1 MSMENYQ
8 RLVLDTFKNAMSEFV
23 STGKVNVEMLN
34 EAQKR
39 LAFEL
44 DRCKVGNLPCDEIE
58 RLYGD
63 VKWLKCDLL
72 RL

>member
-1 MSMENYQ
+1 MENYQ

-39 LAFEL
+39 LSFEL
-44 DRCKVGNLPCDEIE
+44 DRCKVCNLPCDEIE

-72 RL
+72 GL